1 MSEPESAS
9 GWPEVRLASV
19 LGSRLISGG
28 SKFTGANG
36 EWRPAPADEPL
47 GLMATRGHR
56 NVAVGRAG
64 VSGPPPEVVR
74 AGDFLVCRNA
84 GTPDRLGQGVLV
96 KEETQLLN
104 FPSTMTRVRVRP
116 TLLHPAYLEQL
127 WQSSHVREQVKAAA
141 RSGRTHSLT
150 IKALLGIRIPL
161 PPLAQQE
168 RILAALRTRLKRLDR
183 AEAALRRASLGVTEL
198 QDAAHHVLT
207 ARCNAAAQ
215 MLPHGW
221 RWGRLDE
228 VIERIEAGHSP
239 QCLERPAES
248 DERAVIKTSAIT
260 RGRFLEDENKAV
272 PAGTLLKE
280 QHEIKS
286 GDILLC
292 RANSLDHVGATVRV
306 TECRPGLYLSD
317 KSLRLVP
324 KPGIDHQWLVPLLT
338 TPYVRAE
345 IARRSNGT
353 LSSMRNITQT
363 SLQDVPIPIAPLH
376 DQVRLGRQATQSRHA
391 ADHLHLRVHKALE
404 SSALLRRALAD
415 VASAGRIKSP
425 DSSSLPQEEIAPHL
439 PPQPSAGDSTA
450 RQVHTPGTAAHQHSR
465 NVVPVQLEL
474 EL

>member
-1 MSEPESAS
+1 M
-9 GWPEVRLASV
+9 
-19 LGSRLISGG
+19 LI
-28 SKFTGANG
+28 
-36 EWRPAPADEPL
+36 
-47 GLMATRGHR
+47 
-56 NVAVGRAG
+56 
-64 VSGPPPEVVR
+64 
-74 AGDFLVCRNA
+74 
-84 GTPDRLGQGVLV
+84 

-116 TLLHPAYLEQL
+116 TLMHPAYLEQL
-127 WQSSHVREQVKAAA
+127 WQSSYVRGQIKAAA

-150 IKALLGIRIPL
+150 IKALLNIRFSM

-168 RILAALRTRLKRLDR
+168 RVLAALRARLKRLDH

-198 QDAAHHVLT
+198 HDAAHHVLT
-207 ARCNAAAQ
+207 AHCDAAAQ

-221 RWGRLDE
+221 RWGNLGE
-228 VIERIEAGHSP
+228 FIKQIEAGHSP
-239 QCLERPAES
+239 QCLERAAES

-260 RGRFLEDENKAV
+260 RGRFLEGENKAV

-280 QHEIKS
+280 QHEIKA

-292 RANSLDHVGATVRV
+292 RANSLDHVGATVHV

-324 KPGIDHQWLVPLLT
+324 KTGIDHRWLVPLLA

-363 SLQDVPIPIAPLH
+363 NLQDIPIPIAPLH
-376 DQVRLGRQATQSRHA
+376 DQVRLGRQAIQFRRA
-391 ADHLHLRVHKALE
+391 ADQLHLRVQKALE

-415 VASAGRIKSP
+415 AASAGRITSP
-425 DSSSLPQEEIAPHL
+425 DSSSLPQEEIALHL
-439 PPQPSAGDSTA
+439 PPQTSAGNDSTA
-450 RQVHTPGTAAHQHSR
+450 RQVHTPWMAAHQQSQ
-465 NVVPVQLEL
+465 NVVPVQLEF